1 MGCACF
7 TLPEPDPWQ
16 EVSRMAH
23 QALDEW
29 LEGLKPLF
37 TQAEP
42 PTLRDLS
49 AEFMRTR
56 GTLLGACLETLA
68 TQLHGHYQD
77 QLKADCPGCG
87 KCLNRKRV
95 DPKTM
100 TTLQGPVTLSRPYF
114 HCRDCQLGFH
124 PLDEALVLAQAA
136 HQYDIQEKF
145 TRLSAKMPYHE
156 AVAEFAELTGI
167 KVSNH
172 LGHETLNRIAEAATL
187 ETVIPTREE
196 IERRIEAAKTSPK
209 DRPVLVV
216 AVDGAYA
223 PTRPKGPRKGKRGKG
238 EWKEVKGF
246 RLYLTGADPR
256 ITQLASW
263 HQFQDAEQF
272 TQDLAWVAERI
283 PQEKV
288 RIALLGDGASWL
300 WNAMTQ
306 CFPTGRC
313 VLDYYHCAEH
323 LYTVAK
329 AQFEDLLE
337 VEQWVEAAASWLS
350 LDQPDLV
357 ISWLEDMKPA
367 DAHAEEEIRKL
378 IGYLDNNRE
387 RLGYAKRRE
396 EGLPI
401 GSGGI
406 ESANK
411 YISHARLKRSGAWWL
426 IPNGNNMLRLR
437 CALYNGTYGRVLQR
451 YIENRHPQHS
461 NSGTNG

>member
-1 MGCACF
+1 MGCACLK
-7 TLPEPDPWQ
+7 LPQPDPWQ

-29 LEGLKPLF
+29 LEGLKPLLE
-37 TQAEP
+37 QAEV

-49 AEFMRTR
+49 AQFMRTR
-56 GTLLGACLETLA
+56 GTLLGACLEALA

-77 QLKADCPGCG
+77 QRHADCPGCG
-87 KCLNRKRV
+87 TCLKRKRV
-95 DPKTM
+95 DRKTVS
-100 TTLQGPVTLSRPYF
+100 TLHGPVTLPRPYF
-114 HCRDCQLGFH
+114 HCRDCQIGFH
-124 PLDEALVLAQAA
+124 PLDAALALAQEA

-156 AVAEFAELTGI
+156 AVEEFAELTGI

-172 LGHETLNRIAEAATL
+172 LAHETLNRIAEAATL

-196 IERRIEAAKTSPK
+196 IERRIEAAKTTPE

-216 AVDGAYA
+216 ACDGAHA
-223 PTRPKGPRKGKRGKG
+223 PTRPKGPRKGKRGRG

-246 RLYLTGADPR
+246 RLYLTGAEQP

-263 HQFQDAEQF
+263 HQIQDAEQF
-272 TQDLAWVAERI
+272 TNDLAWVAERI

-300 WNAMTQ
+300 WKAMTQ
-306 CFPTGRC
+306 CFPSGRC

-323 LYTVAK
+323 LYTLAK
-329 AQFEDLLE
+329 AQFDDPLD
-337 VEQWVEAAASWLS
+337 VEQWVEAASTWLS
-350 LDQPDLV
+350 LDQPGLV

-367 DAHAEEEIRKL
+367 DANAEEEIRQL
-378 IGYLDNNRE
+378 MGYLDNNRD
-387 RLGYAKRRE
+387 RLGYTKRRE

-411 YISHARLKRSGAWWL
+411 YSTPARLKRCGAWWRSPTEATTGAARDSPPARRSSSG
-426 IPNGNNMLRLR
+426 IRATSSSRSP
-437 CALYNGTYGRVLQR
+437 ATSGRS
-451 YIENRHPQHS
+451 P
-461 NSGTNG
+461 T

>member
-1 MGCACF
+1 
-7 TLPEPDPWQ
+7 
-16 EVSRMAH
+16 MAH

-37 TQAEP
+37 EQAKP
-42 PTLRDLS
+42 PTLMDLS

-56 GTLLGACLETLA
+56 GSLLGGCLQALA
-68 TQLHGHYQD
+68 EQLHGQYQH
-77 QLKADCPGCG
+77 QRQADCPGCD

-95 DPKTM
+95 DPKTV
-100 TTLQGPVTLSRPYF
+100 TTLHGPVTLSRPYF
-114 HCRDCQLGFH
+114 HCRDCQIGFH
-124 PLDEALVLAQAA
+124 PLDEALALAQEA

-145 TRLSAKMPYHE
+145 TRLSAKMPYQE
-156 AVAEFAELTGI
+156 AVTEFAELTGI
-167 KVSNH
+167 KVSDH
-172 LGHETLNRIAEAATL
+172 WGHETLNRIAEVATL

-196 IERRIEAAKTSPK
+196 IERRIEAAKATPE

-216 AVDGAYA
+216 ASDGAHA
-223 PTRPKGPRKGKRGKG
+223 PTRPKAPRKGKRGKG
-238 EWKEVKGF
+238 EWKEVKGL
-246 RLYLTGADPR
+246 RVYLTAADQP

-263 HQFQDAEQF
+263 HQIQDAEQF
-272 TQDLAWVAERI
+272 TADLARVAERI

-288 RIALLGDGASWL
+288 RIALLGDGAGWL
-300 WNAMTQ
+300 WKAMTQ

-329 AQFEDLLE
+329 AQFDDPLD
-337 VEQWVEAAASWLS
+337 VEQWVEAASTWLW
-350 LDQPDLV
+350 LDQPGLV
-357 ISWLEDMKPA
+357 ISWLKGMKA
-367 DAHAEEEIRKL
+367 SDANAEEEIRKL
-378 IGYLDNNRE
+378 IGYLDNNRD
-387 RLGYAKRRE
+387 RLGYKKRRD

-411 YISHARLKRSGAWWL
+411 YISHVRLKRSGAWWQ

-437 CALYNGTYGRVLQR
+437 CAMYNGTYDRVLQR
-451 YIENRHPQHS
+451 YIESRHPRHS
-461 NSGTNG
+461 VLGTNE